1 MCGGAIPGKWLRRRP
16 GWDSLSVDH
25 QRRILDSLA
34 GHGAKR
40 ERKGGVGPSGGIE
53 GGGDRCHAIE
63 ELCED
68 GSHVSRRVRSKNI
81 LRPLLR
87 QPRLE
92 AGVVIDPETSR
103 SRRKDSIHLR
113 QTRLVCRG

>member
-1 MCGGAIPGKWLRRRP
+1 MCGGAIPRKWLRRSP
-16 GWDSLSVDH
+16 GWDSLSVDNE
-25 QRRILDSLA
+25 RGILDSLA

-40 ERKGGVGPSGGIE
+40 ERKGGVGPSGGIKNR
-53 GGGDRCHAIE
+53 GDHCHAIE

-68 GSHVSRRVRSKNI
+68 GPDVSRRARSKNI

-92 AGVVIDPETSR
+92 AGVVIGPETS
-103 SRRKDSIHLR
+103 
-113 QTRLVCRG
+113 